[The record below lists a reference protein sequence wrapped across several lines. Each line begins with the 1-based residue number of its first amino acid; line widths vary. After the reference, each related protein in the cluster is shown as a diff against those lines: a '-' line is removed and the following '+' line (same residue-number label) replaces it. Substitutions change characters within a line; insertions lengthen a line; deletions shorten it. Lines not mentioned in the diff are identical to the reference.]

1 MGLFWYNLNM
11 AKKELDSE
19 LSQYKGFLKL
29 LGAIIVPTLFLV
41 FLYLAYTPDPNKL
54 RPADTRFTW
63 GDGLFFASLLIFL
76 MATIV
81 FYCRKR
87 KIFISIRKINREF
100 NRHSYGW
107 VITSSICFGIV
118 AALSALYTGF
128 YDSLL
133 RSFTRLSTPSEII
146 NFRSLAFGLA
156 GITGLTLAGWRSRV
170 AERRAEA
177 VEERRIDEKKESQ
190 IMEERRLDERFANA
204 VESLSKKLD
213 ETSYP
218 AHLGAITALRN
229 LAIDE
234 IDYTQS
240 CFDILCSCNQWMEGY
255 LDKVANN
262 HQDDCYASR
271 HLTENKRIIPN
282 GKRMESPIK
291 LEHERRSQQSLM
303 AIASAINKISKDHD
317 KKHILEELDLS
328 GKMLCG
334 INLSDTKIA
343 RANFE
348 KAYLNGANLSKANLQ
363 KANLNNA
370 NLQGAILSYTNL
382 QGAKMSKINL
392 QGANMNNANFQE
404 SNLIEAKMQSGTL
417 FCTQLQGANLNNA
430 DLREADLNQTQMQ
443 GAELYNTQM
452 QGADLNQTQM
462 QGAALYNTQM
472 QGANLNNADLR
483 EADLYQTQMQGA
495 ELYNTQMQGA
505 DLNQTQ
511 MQGAALYNTQMQG
524 ANLNNADLREADL
537 YQTQMQGAELYNT
550 QMQGA
555 DLNQTQMRGAE
566 LYNTQMQGAKLYN
579 TQMQG
584 TKLIH
589 TQMQGADLNN
599 VNLQGAKLLESILQ
613 GISLFQVN
621 LQGAILLGCNLYG
634 AELQDNY
641 LSNIMFDAI
650 SKRGHIKNKKQQD
663 EWIKRVH
670 DDFADEDEAEGLI
683 EKMQIA
689 WDKANN
695 NQVPQKS
702 DTSPQGS
709 DNPLQGLDDLQ
720 SNSILVEGEDRAWII
735 DSLKVPALKDFY
747 RSMVLELIQE
757 LDLPAAGII
766 NLISRSPK
774 IYRHAGR
781 NNWAIE
787 ETLVKIWDEL
797 AEEFEAKDK

>member
-511 MQGAALYNTQMQG
+511 M
-524 ANLNNADLREADL
+524 
-537 YQTQMQGAELYNT
+537 
-550 QMQGA
+550 
-555 DLNQTQMRGAE
+555 RGAE